1 MTVAIARVLT
11 ERDYGAWTQL
21 GGLFLVLSMPG
32 SALVVAVVRR
42 VVAWEREGR
51 SRRVDDWAAALH
63 RRGLAALGA
72 FAVVAVASRWVL
84 ADFLSLPG
92 PGGVAEILVAG
103 GAWALLSLDRGLL
116 QGRHQYRPLAANLI
130 LEAGC
135 RSVFAVGLSA
145 AGLDVQGVTIG
156 VLLGIVVA
164 DVHAR
169 RFLHHEVA
177 AAEPAPAVVDA
188 HEGRRDLTRDLATA
202 LGALALLAL
211 LQSLDVIVLG
221 REAPSRSGDYA
232 AISVAS
238 KALVF
243 VAIVLGGFLL
253 PEAAARYHR
262 GERATR
268 QLGAAVGILAVPA
281 GVLVVLALAVPR
293 LLLRLVFGEDLDD
306 AAPAFATLALAMA
319 ALATNVLL
327 TNYLLAIGRRRVVV
341 ALAVAAV
348 AAAVALTAADG
359 RPVETARA
367 NLACEAAL
375 LVVIGV
381 MVRRAPVGAA
391 R

>member
-1 MTVAIARVLT
+1 
-11 ERDYGAWTQL
+11 
-21 GGLFLVLSMPG
+21 MPG
-32 SALVVAVVRR
+32 SALIVAVVRR
-42 VVAWEREGR
+42 VVAWEKEGR

-72 FAVVAVASRWVL
+72 FALVAIAVRWAL

-92 PGGVAEILVAG
+92 PEGVTEILVAG

-116 QGRHQYRPLAANLI
+116 QGRHQYGPLAANLVI
-130 LEAGC
+130 EAGC
-135 RSVFAVGLSA
+135 RSVLAVGLSV
-145 AGLDVQGVTIG
+145 AGLDLQGVALG

-164 DVHAR
+164 DLHAR
-169 RFLHHEVA
+169 GFLRRA
-177 AAEPAPAVVDA
+177 AALVEPPPEVVDA
-188 HEGRRDLTRDLATA
+188 HEGRRDLTRDLTTA
-202 LGALALLAL
+202 LAALALLAL
-211 LQSLDVIVLG
+211 LQSLDVIILG

-253 PEAAARYHR
+253 PEAAARFHR

-268 QLGAAVGILAVPA
+268 QLAAAVGILAVPA
-281 GVLVVLALAVPR
+281 AVLVALALVVPE

-306 AAPAFATLALAMA
+306 AASAFATLALAMT
-319 ALATNVLL
+319 ALAVNVLL

-341 ALAVAAV
+341 VLGVAAV
-348 AAAVALTAADG
+348 AAAVTMTIADG
-359 RPVETARA
+359 DPVDTARA
-367 NLACEAAL
+367 NLACEVALVAAVAL
-375 LVVIGV
+375 

-391 R
+391 TST